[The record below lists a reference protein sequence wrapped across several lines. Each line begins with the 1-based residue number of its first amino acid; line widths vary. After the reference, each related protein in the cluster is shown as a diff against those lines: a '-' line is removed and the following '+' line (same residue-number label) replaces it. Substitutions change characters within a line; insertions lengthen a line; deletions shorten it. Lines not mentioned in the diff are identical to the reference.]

1 MDFFFRVELAL
12 EAFEVL
18 LFVGLSVCY
27 STWVFLCLKYQ
38 KCEITEALRE
48 ALEVFVVGFTPAF
61 GRIKV
66 FSVSFT
72 KSFLVRLLSQHCLSC

>member
-1 MDFFFRVELAL
+1 M
-12 EAFEVL
+12 
-18 LFVGLSVCY
+18 
-27 STWVFLCLKYQ
+27 CLKYQ
-38 KCEITEALRE
+38 KCEIAEALRE